1 MSAAP
6 KWEVAWHPV
15 KRRWYFEDRTSG
27 RSAWSRPEG
36 VAVTLPTKPPHD
48 SSFEVPPPPENIPE
62 GWSVAFCWQH
72 KRYFYYNIKYPDR
85 REWMRPKPEHDGVA
99 SHGAASHEAASQA
112 PSGHSPEAAE
122 QARHKKEAGEKE
134 DFFAMRLWD
143 ADSCKHRVMEAYA
156 GKDHDILREIFTEV
170 VDSNRQLLSGRRL
183 IRTPETTKVSWAECI
198 RALQEQKIEDYGA
211 DPKVTVGVGTV
222 AEAVYFFA
230 SQDPRRVVCCV
241 STANGQK
248 PGGEYLAGQAGPEE
262 DLCRRIPGFHQS
274 LVRGEDRLYPF
285 GPCTCSVTEDPAQ
298 YADVLFTHR
307 AELSRGH
314 EDEGFPIFPHDKRVT
329 VSILSAA
336 PPDVRNQELATS
348 ELLTSATMSLFVAP
362 VYKEPRC
369 TTLVLGP
376 WGCNVG
382 VPNNEIL
389 THLVRGILGEL
400 PGMSMKLGRLY
411 HEIHFAIP
419 KPQPCEDKK
428 KEQAA
433 SELMEVFTC
442 VLAQE
447 RLDFTEI

>member
-72 KRYFYYNIKYPDR
+72 KRYFYYNIKYQ
-85 REWMRPKPEHDGVA
+85 KPEHDGVA

-222 AEAVYFFA
+222 AEAVYFF
-230 SQDPRRVVCCV
+230 VE
-241 STANGQK
+241 
-248 PGGEYLAGQAGPEE
+248 GGGSPLP
-262 DLCRRIPGFHQS
+262 LWS
-274 LVRGEDRLYPF
+274 LHVLRD
-285 GPCTCSVTEDPAQ
+285 EDPAQ